1 MNIGEIL
8 ALLGTPAQ
16 QVFWLATLSVS
27 AVGLAFGDRSVRI
40 GVGLVVG
47 GFVLSSLAEG
57 LVWQAIRAGVAC
69 LDGLLF
75 TLLFL
80 LAWRSRRWWAHG
92 AAAFAFLCFFA
103 HFIAP
108 LAQTVWRRAY
118 VELGWYFSAAIV
130 LALLVGVAETPFARR
145 YERWAASQTS

>member
-8 ALLGTPAQ
+8 ALIGTTSQ
-16 QVFWLATLSVS
+16 QIFWLATF
-27 AVGLAFGDRSVRI
+27 AVAAIGLAFGDRSVRI
-40 GVGLVVG
+40 GVGLVLG

-57 LVWQAIRAGVAC
+57 LVWQAIRAGVAF

-103 HFIAP
+103 HLIA
-108 LAQTVWRRAY
+108 LLDQTVWRRAY

-130 LALLVGVAETPFARR
+130 LALLVGVGRLF
-145 YERWAASQTS
+145 